1 MVDIAIDAGSSPTL
15 VTGSGSSVS
24 TASFT
29 RPAGGLLVAMVYT
42 ITSTTYTVTGG
53 GLTWT
58 VRAATGGAIWTAPVT
73 GSGSMTVTIG
83 NLTDVQF
90 FGKAAALKVIGLTG
104 QAPSAPIGSSGNGSS
119 VTNNLIASGYTSTV
133 DGSRGFFSAV
143 DDASTG
149 SATSTDT
156 GFAWSV
162 TTAFSITR
170 RGIFAHK
177 AANTATSGSPVTFNA
192 DAAGTGTADWDWCA
206 LEIVPETIVR
216 QRAVV
221 SRSAVHRAAS
231 W

>member
-1 MVDIAIDAGSSPTL
+1 MATIALDAGSSPAL
-15 VTGSGSSVS
+15 VTGTGSTVTS
-24 TASFT
+24 ASFT

-42 ITSTTYTVTGG
+42 ITSTTYTVSGG

-73 GSGSMTVTIG
+73 GSGSMTVAIG

-104 QAPSAPIGSSGNGSS
+104 QSPANPIGASGNGSS
-119 VTNNLIASGYTSTV
+119 TTNNLIASGYTSSV
-133 DGSRGFFSAV
+133 DGSRGFFAAV

-149 SATSTDT
+149 AATSTDT

-162 TTAFSITR
+162 TTSFSVTR

-177 AANTATSGSPVTFNA
+177 AANTATAGSPVTFNA
-192 DAAGTGTADWDWCA
+192 DASGTGTASWGWAA
-206 LEIVPETIVR
+206 LEIVPESVIR
-216 QRAVV
+216 QRTVT
-221 SRSAVHRAAS
+221 SRAAVHRASS